1 MAYIVYILSN
11 RKRGTL
17 YVGLTRD
24 LHRRVWEHKEGLSSF
39 TRRYGVHR
47 LVYYEVYEDAN
58 AALRR
63 EQQLKRWRRSWK
75 VELIEQSNPEWEDLF
90 SLLI

>member
-24 LHRRVWEHKEGLSSF
+24 LRRRVWEHKEGLSGF

-90 SLLI
+90 SSLT

>member
-17 YVGLTRD
+17 YVGLTRN
-24 LHRRVWEHKEGLSSF
+24 LYRRVREHKQGLGSF

-47 LVYYEVYEDAN
+47 LVHYEVYEDAN

-63 EQQLKRWRRSWK
+63 EQQLKALAQI
-75 VELIEQSNPEWEDLF
+75 VEGGAHRAIEP
-90 SLLI
+90 